1 MALSGRSSIATL
13 GRLASMAWVFLLALC
28 DPSAADEPTPVVLE
42 VTVSSGRAFTGAVDV
57 RSDGQYLWLRT
68 TKSGTTFVRRLEWS
82 AIQKVRGPDGVL
94 TVEQARENLVLWR
107 STVPRVPRTLP
118 PSPAPTTTSEPAPI
132 VRTVAVDARTANWDA
147 DVESDGL
154 LVDVRP
160 LDGQGELVACSG
172 HVEFELIGVG
182 PGTTDRLVTFPVLGR
197 WVRPLTVEQLGPN
210 GLVVKLEFQADHPEF
225 NLQLSNWGTLHTKLV
240 VPGHGVFEVSQDLSD
255 LRRSSPLRDLLQQQ
269 IQGRFLPQE
278 LTGRG
283 KIMSLPANAR

>member
-1 MALSGRSSIATL
+1 MALSGRLTIATC
-13 GRLASMAWVFLLALC
+13 GRLACAACLILFGACDLA
-28 DPSAADEPTPVVLE
+28 AADESAPVVVE
-42 VTVSSGRAFTGAVDV
+42 VTVSSGRSFSGAVDV
-57 RSDGQYLWLRT
+57 RSDSQYLWLRT

-82 AIQKVRGPDGVL
+82 SVKKTLGPEGDL
-94 TVEQARENLVLWR
+94 SIEQIRDNLPRWR
-107 STVPRVPRTLP
+107 STVPRVPRNLP
-118 PSPAPTTTSEPAPI
+118 PSPAPTTTVAPAPI

-154 LVDVRP
+154 LVEVRP
-160 LDGQGELVACSG
+160 LDGQGQLVACSG

-182 PGTTDRLVTFPVLGR
+182 PGTTDRLVTFPLIGR

-210 GLVVKLEFQADHPEF
+210 GLVAKLDFQADHPEF

-240 VPGHGVFEVSQDLSD
+240 VPGHGTFEVSQDLSD
-255 LRRSSPLRDLLQQQ
+255 LRRASPVRDYLQQQ

-278 LTGRG
+278 TTGRG